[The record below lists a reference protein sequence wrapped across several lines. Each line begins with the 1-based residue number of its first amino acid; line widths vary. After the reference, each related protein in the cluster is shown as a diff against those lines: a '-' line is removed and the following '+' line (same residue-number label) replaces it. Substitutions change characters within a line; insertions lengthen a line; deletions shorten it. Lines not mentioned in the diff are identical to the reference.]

1 MEIFKNMVTLYQTN
15 YNLCETIL
23 LNVNA
28 NKIKFNNLFVVIQ
41 GALKIFNAPF
51 FSSVQRKKNLNK
63 SFLMLDYF
71 FLFNCFAICGKT
83 KQLIFIFDLIL

>member
-51 FSSVQRKKNLNK
+51 FECTKKKEFKQIL
-63 SFLMLDYF
+63 LMFDYF
-71 FLFNCFAICGKT
+71 FLFNCFAICGK
-83 KQLIFIFDLIL
+83 QSN